1 MSPIL
6 KRWLAAGV
14 GLILVLV
21 VLALVNWP
29 DWLTAVLVSRKA
41 FFSAVLN
48 GVTVA
53 GLYFIVASGFTL
65 IFGLMR
71 VVNMAHGALYLLG
84 AYVGYEV
91 VALTGSW
98 ILGAIAAAGAVAAL
112 GVVLQVA
119 VFRHIEKDELRQTL
133 VSIGLTILFADLMMA
148 TWGGQTY
155 QIPVPEILG
164 SSVKLSIISAIKS
177 DGTVVY
183 LSYPAFRLFVLAC
196 ALAVGG
202 GLWLMLTHSRIGL
215 MVRAGVDDRGMLA
228 ASGVNVDRIF
238 ILVFALG
245 AGLAGFAGLVGGTA
259 LSVAP
264 GEDIRYLLAS
274 LVVVIVGGM
283 GSIGGAAIGAVLVGL
298 TEQLG
303 LVYFPAYSAVC
314 TFLIMVV
321 TLMVRPEGILGKA
334 GAK

>member
-1 MSPIL
+1 MTITAKLWLWTGLVAVAIL
-6 KRWLAAGV
+6 AL
-14 GLILVLV
+14 
-21 VLALVNWP
+21 LALVSWP
-29 DWLTAVLVSRKA
+29 EWLTALLVSRKA

-53 GLYFIVASGFTL
+53 GLYFIVAAGFTL
-65 IFGLMR
+65 IFGLLR
-71 VVNMAHGALYLLG
+71 VVNMAHGTLYLLG
-84 AYVGYEV
+84 AYVGYEAV
-91 VALTGSW
+91 TFTGSW
-98 ILGAIAAAGAVAAL
+98 LLGAIAAASTVAVL

-155 QIPVPEILG
+155 QITVPDLL
-164 SSVKLSIISAIKS
+164 SQSVRLPIMSAVKS

-183 LSYPAFRLFVLAC
+183 LNYPAFRLFVLAT
-196 ALAVGG
+196 ALAVGA
-202 GLWLMLTHSRIGL
+202 GLWLMLTKSRIGL

-228 ASGVNVDRIF
+228 ASGVNVDRVF
-238 ILVFALG
+238 ILIFALG

-259 LSVAP
+259 LSVSP

-283 GSIGGAAIGAVLVGL
+283 GSIGGAAIGAVLIGL
-298 TEQLG
+298 
-303 LVYFPAYSAVC
+303 PSYSAVC
-314 TFLIMVV
+314 TFLIMVA
-321 TLMVRPEGILGKA
+321 TLIVRPEGILGKA
-334 GAK
+334 GAR